1 MLHTFTGVSSGDE
14 RNNRDWALTTV
25 WALSMDAVAVGL
37 VLMVFSGLY
46 LWMGQPTKRRLG
58 AAALLA
64 GTITCGMFV
73 FGLRLIY

>member
-1 MLHTFTGVSSGDE
+1 VVAQHVSLYAPDRG
-14 RNNRDWALTTV
+14 NNR
-25 WALSMDAVAVGL
+25 AVGL

-73 FGLRLIY
+73 SGLRLIY